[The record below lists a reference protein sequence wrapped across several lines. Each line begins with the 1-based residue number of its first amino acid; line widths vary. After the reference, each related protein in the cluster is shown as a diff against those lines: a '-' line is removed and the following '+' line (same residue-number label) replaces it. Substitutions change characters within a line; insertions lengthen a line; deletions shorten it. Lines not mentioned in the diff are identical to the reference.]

1 MQKDTE
7 QLVSEAIDGSKQA
20 LEQVIGRIQDMIY
33 NLSLKML
40 LFPEDARD
48 ATQEI
53 LIKVITRLSTFRGNS
68 KFTTWVYKIAVN
80 HLINVK
86 GRQSRQFAMS
96 FDEYAAVID
105 AGHSDTVSHARN
117 AGELALLEE
126 EVKVSCTQGLLLC
139 LEETDRMIYIL
150 TVVMNYNSR
159 EGAEVLNIS
168 PENFRQRL
176 ARSRKKIRVFL
187 ENKCG
192 LANADN
198 PCRCTKKIDFLIDRR
213 LFDPGALRYAHLT
226 RRSIDM
232 VEALEELERDAA
244 IYQSVPPLKT
254 PRELRRRLEDIL
266 KKTEKGAMGWKLN

>member
-1 MQKDTE
+1 
-7 QLVSEAIDGSKQA
+7 
-20 LEQVIGRIQDMIY
+20 
-33 NLSLKML
+33 
-40 LFPEDARD
+40 
-48 ATQEI
+48 
-53 LIKVITRLSTFRGNS
+53 
-68 KFTTWVYKIAVN
+68 
-80 HLINVK
+80 
-86 GRQSRQFAMS
+86 MS

-176 ARSRKKIRVFL
+176 ARSRKKIRAFL
-187 ENKCG
+187 ESKCG

-198 PCRCTKKIDFLIDRR
+198 PCRCTKKIDFLIDQR

-232 VEALEELERDAA
+232 VAALEELERDAA

-254 PRELRRRLEDIL
+254 PEELRHRLDTIL
-266 KKTEKGAMGWKLN
+266 KNTKKDAMGWKLN